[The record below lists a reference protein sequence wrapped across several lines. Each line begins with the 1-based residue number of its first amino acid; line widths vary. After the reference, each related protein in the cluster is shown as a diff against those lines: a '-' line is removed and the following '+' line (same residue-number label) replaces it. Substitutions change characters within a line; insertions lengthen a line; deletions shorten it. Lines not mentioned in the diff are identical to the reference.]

1 MTSVFTS
8 LIAVTG
14 TLLGAALGYF
24 LQRRSANRAEQ
35 QAAVLAFAN
44 AITAVILNQQD
55 RWHRAAEDPGGP
67 EDLVAQRES
76 HRLRNVARQAMNG
89 VALHVPI
96 AAVLNQAEATFWT
109 ASEVHSAPTAADRTT
124 RSRAAHQSV
133 RTFITL
139 ASKAVR

>member
-1 MTSVFTS
+1 MTPVFTS
-8 LIAVTG
+8 LVAVVG
-14 TLLGAALGYF
+14 TLLGAALGYVF
-24 LQRRSANRAEQ
+24 QQRSATRTER

-55 RWHRAAEDPGGP
+55 RWHRADEDPGGP
-67 EDLVAQRES
+67 EDLAAQRES

-96 AAVLNQAEATFWT
+96 AAVLNQAEATFRT
-109 ASEVHSAPTAADRTT
+109 ASDVHSAPTAADRTT
-124 RSRAAHQSV
+124 RARAAHQSV

-139 ASKAVR
+139 ASKTAR